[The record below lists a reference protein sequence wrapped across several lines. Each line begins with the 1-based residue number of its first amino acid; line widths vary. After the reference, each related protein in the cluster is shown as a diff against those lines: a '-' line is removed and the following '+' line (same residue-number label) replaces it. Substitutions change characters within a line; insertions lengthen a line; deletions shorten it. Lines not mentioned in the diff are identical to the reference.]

1 MVIFVVI
8 PLLATVAKT
17 DDWVFYVA
25 VLGTDFAILSAVGSI
40 YGQVILRRI
49 WDRVSGSGSG
59 SGSREGKVSTFRASM
74 SGEGTIA

>member
-1 MVIFVVI
+1 MVFLIII

-25 VLGTDFAILSAVGSI
+25 VIGTDFSIMSAISSI
-40 YGQVILRRI
+40 YGSVLLRRI

-59 SGSREGKVSTFRASM
+59 SSKEGKVSTFRTSM